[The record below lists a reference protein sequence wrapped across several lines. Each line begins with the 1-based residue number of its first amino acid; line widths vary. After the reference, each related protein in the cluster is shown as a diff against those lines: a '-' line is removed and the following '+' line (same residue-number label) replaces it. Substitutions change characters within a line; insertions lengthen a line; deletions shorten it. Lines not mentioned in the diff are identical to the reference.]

1 MWSGAYHLHKIQ
13 VLSEDVFSHF
23 INIALQRKLLELPS
37 KTANDNNITTTTHKK
52 YPKLS

>member
-1 MWSGAYHLHKIQ
+1 MRSGAYHLHKIQ

-37 KTANDNNITTTTHKK
+37 KTANGNNITTTTHKK